1 MRLIK
6 ILLAPKLLFLLAL
19 LFTISITVGSLI
31 STSSIPKFK
40 VAVSDK
46 LIHSVSYFILMVL
59 WFAFVISKYKKV
71 NYKVLLM
78 ITASL
83 AFVYGIIIEVLQGV
97 FTSSRTADIFDIL
110 ANGMGIIFAAFLL
123 IVFQRN
129 FIKLKSKN

>member
-1 MRLIK
+1 M
-6 ILLAPKLLFLLAL
+6 
-19 LFTISITVGSLI
+19 
-31 STSSIPKFK
+31 
-40 VAVSDK
+40 
-46 LIHSVSYFILMVL
+46 SYFILMVL

>member
-6 ILLAPKLLFLLAL
+6 ILLAPKLLLLLAL

>member
-19 LFTISITVGSLI
+19 LFTVSITVGSLI